1 MRRRPV
7 VSVLALAALLVAAAA
22 PASAQSIWLDRS
34 VPKSIHLE
42 LAKPLLEGDGD
53 GFFTFNTYLS
63 TRLPLGEN
71 LSFVGELPVATLAI
85 ESDFDDESSTA
96 FGNVYLG
103 IESNVRGE
111 SGGWFEAG
119 VRLPTASDD
128 EFAVFTGVL
137 GDLDRWEAFFPN
149 AMFIHGAAHWRKVPR
164 AGGVGADFRLAPQV
178 WFPTEDEGET
188 ELFATYGA
196 QVLFQSTGARGG
208 AGLTGRWFVTD
219 DDEGDASSH
228 QVEAAFDFLSG
239 SVRPGVTFRVPLEDD
254 VLFFESPDATIG
266 VTLNFILN

>member
-42 LAKPLLEGDGD
+42 LAKPLYEGDGD

-63 TRLPLGEN
+63 ARLPLGDGN
-71 LSFVGELPVATLAI
+71 VSFVGELPVATLSI
-85 ESDFDDESSTA
+85 DSEFDDESSTA
-96 FGNVYLG
+96 FGNPYLG

-111 SGGWFEAG
+111 SGGWFELGA
-119 VRLPTASDD
+119 RLPTASDD
-128 EFAVFTGVL
+128 EFAALTGAFA
-137 GDLDRWEAFFPN
+137 DLDRWEAFFPN
-149 AMFIHGAAHWRKVPR
+149 AMYIHGAGHWRKVPR
-164 AGGVGADFRLAPQV
+164 EGGVGADFRLAPQL
-178 WFPTEDEGET
+178 WIPTEDDGET

-196 QVLFQSTGARGG
+196 QILFQATSARGG

-219 DDEGDASSH
+219 DGEGDATSH

-239 SVRPGVTFRVPLEDD
+239 SVRPGLTFRVPLEDTF
-254 VLFFESPDATIG
+254 LTPDAMVG
-266 VTLNFILN
+266 VTLNFVLN